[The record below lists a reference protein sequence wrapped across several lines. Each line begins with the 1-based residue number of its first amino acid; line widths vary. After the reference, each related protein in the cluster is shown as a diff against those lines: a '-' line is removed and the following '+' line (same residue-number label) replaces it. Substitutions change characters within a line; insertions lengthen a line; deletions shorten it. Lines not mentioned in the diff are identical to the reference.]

1 MIPATL
7 ISSQKV
13 KCHFPAIQKSM
24 KISLGVSLTNRRW
37 NRHNINNLQSLPLS
51 ILEQAAFLT
60 FVEMSND
67 YRRLIFHFNKPA
79 WLATRNCKQLFN
91 QVTVDKLG
99 KNFKCGFQN
108 GTSLVV
114 TLGPGATVKPED
126 TVTLLR
132 NTIKPR
138 YQQLIDYTPT
148 TDAIVIA
155 PKKPFEVEAVISGTN
170 RLGSCDKLILSG
182 RQSKGAGGRSLVY
195 NWDVEFSSN
204 VNANALNATEQNSV
218 NVIKSLLS
226 TLPPYKNT
234 LRYEPSAL
242 VLFDGIKYKFKLS
255 VRNFLG
261 ISSSTVS
268 HTVKRESKIFPEV
281 TIPGG
286 STKNIK
292 VNRLTR
298 IQTKARI
305 PKCLGSANNAL
316 SFLWEIDHGDVILDE
331 KSIRKSTLYIYPG
344 TLKGGQTYVL
354 TLTVSLKSNPLIIT
368 TTTVTLHV
376 YQDSKPPRIKG
387 GNRVVSSNQD
397 VVLTG
402 LSTDDRYA
410 KTDPNAWFEWECAD
424 INGVPCFVVN
434 SSSSNQY
441 VRYKLPATTK
451 IRIKNHTL
459 ESNKT
464 YVFTLHYHRYGY
476 YTKTSSK
483 IRIIP
488 SEPPSVTIFAQNIL
502 KVNIKKRLRFRGKI
516 KSMTFPTR
524 IWIECLYSNE
534 YAYINISEPGILIT
548 PSEIIRIKKG
558 ISPFGVVLN
567 RDALVGGATY
577 VFILKAESSE
587 GLGYAEIILAT
598 NAPPSAG
605 ILEVDVVN
613 GTALTTSFT
622 LSALQGWEDDTDD
635 YPLTYSFG
643 YYISNTKKHYL
654 GVPSE
659 SSVLTTYLPRGDPE
673 NNNLLVL
680 FVKVFD
686 IHGAFSEATATVQVN
701 PLKSIDVSLIKDIS
715 QSVNEAMESDDISS
729 VMRTVVATVAVFQEI
744 EEGVVFVF
752 CC

>member
-1 MIPATL
+1 M
-7 ISSQKV
+7 
-13 KCHFPAIQKSM
+13 QKSM

-37 NRHNINNLQSLPLS
+37 NRYKINNLQSLPLS

-67 YRRLIFHFNKPA
+67 YRSLVFHFNKPA
-79 WLATRNCKQLFN
+79 SLATRNCKELFK
-91 QVTVDKLG
+91 QATVDQLG
-99 KNFKCGFQN
+99 TNFKCEFQE

-114 TLGPGATVKPED
+114 KLGPGATVKPGD
-126 TVTLLR
+126 PVTLLR
-132 NTIKPR
+132 NTIKSR
-138 YQQLIDYTPT
+138 YQQLFDYTPT

-155 PKKPFEVEAVISGTN
+155 PREPLEVEAIISGTN

-182 RQSKGAGGRSLVY
+182 RQSKGAGGRPLEY

-204 VNANALNATEQNSV
+204 VDANALNATEQSSV

-226 TLPPYKNT
+226 ALPPYKDT

-242 VLFDGIKYKFKLS
+242 VLFDGIEYKFKLS

-268 HTVKRESKIFPEV
+268 HVVKRESKIFPEV
-281 TIPGG
+281 TIPGD
-286 STKNIK
+286 STKKIK

-298 IQTKARI
+298 IETKARI

-316 SFLWEIDHGDVILDE
+316 SFLWEIDHGGVILDE
-331 KSIRKSTLYIYPG
+331 KSIRKSNLYIYPG
-344 TLKGGQTYVL
+344 TLKGGQTYLL

-376 YQDSKPPRIKG
+376 YQDSIPPIIKG

-402 LSTDDRYA
+402 LSARDRYA
-410 KTDPNAWFEWECAD
+410 KTDPNAWFEWECTD
-424 INGVPCFVVN
+424 INGVPCFVVDPSN
-434 SSSSNQY
+434 SNQY
-441 VRYKLPATTK
+441 IRYKLPTTAK
-451 IRIKNHTL
+451 VRIKNNTL

-464 YVFTLHYHRYGY
+464 YLFTLHYHRYGY
-476 YTKTSSK
+476 FTKTSSK

-502 KVNIKKRLRFRGKI
+502 KVNIKKRLQFRGKI
-516 KSMTFPTR
+516 KSMTSPTR

-534 YAYINISEPGILIT
+534 YAYINISETGVLIT
-548 PSEIIRIKKG
+548 PSEITRIKKG
-558 ISPFGVVLN
+558 FSPFDVVLN
-567 RDALVGGATY
+567 RDVLAGGATY
-577 VFILKAESSE
+577 RFILKAESSE
-587 GLGYAEIILAT
+587 GLGYAEIILVT
-598 NAPPSAG
+598 NAPPSTG
-605 ILEVDVVN
+605 ILEVDVLN
-613 GTALTTSFT
+613 GTALATSFT
-622 LSALQGWEDDTDD
+622 FSALQGWEDDADD

-659 SSVLTTYLPRGDPE
+659 SSLLTTYLPRGDPE

-686 IHGAFSEATATVQVN
+686 IQGAFSETTAIVQVN
-701 PLKSIDVSLIKDIS
+701 PLESIDVSLIKDIS
-715 QSVNEAMESDDISS
+715 RSVNEAMESDDISS

-744 EEGVVFVF
+744 EEGAVLVF

>member
-1 MIPATL
+1 M
-7 ISSQKV
+7 
-13 KCHFPAIQKSM
+13 QKSM

-37 NRHNINNLQSLPLS
+37 NRYKINNLQSLPLS

-67 YRRLIFHFNKPA
+67 YRSLVFHFNKPA
-79 WLATRNCKQLFN
+79 SLATRNCKELFK
-91 QVTVDKLG
+91 QATVDQLG
-99 KNFKCGFQN
+99 TNFKCEFQE

-114 TLGPGATVKPED
+114 KLGPGATVKPGD
-126 TVTLLR
+126 PVTLLR
-132 NTIKPR
+132 NTIKSR
-138 YQQLIDYTPT
+138 YQQLFDYTPT

-155 PKKPFEVEAVISGTN
+155 PREPLEVEAIISGTN

-182 RQSKGAGGRSLVY
+182 RQSKGAGGRPLEY

-204 VNANALNATEQNSV
+204 VDANALNATEQNSV

-226 TLPPYKNT
+226 ALPPYKDT

-242 VLFDGIKYKFKLS
+242 VLFDGIEYKFKLS

-268 HTVKRESKIFPEV
+268 HVVKRESKIFPEV
-281 TIPGG
+281 TIPGD
-286 STKNIK
+286 STKKIK

-298 IQTKARI
+298 IETKARI

-316 SFLWEIDHGDVILDE
+316 SFLWEIDHGGVILDE
-331 KSIRKSTLYIYPG
+331 KSIRKSNLYIYPG
-344 TLKGGQTYVL
+344 TLKGGQTYLL

-376 YQDSKPPRIKG
+376 YQDSIPPIIKG

-402 LSTDDRYA
+402 LSARDRYA
-410 KTDPNAWFEWECAD
+410 KTDPNAWFEWECTD
-424 INGVPCFVVN
+424 INGVPCFVVDPSN
-434 SSSSNQY
+434 SNQY
-441 VRYKLPATTK
+441 IRYKLPTTAK
-451 IRIKNHTL
+451 VRIKNNTL

-464 YVFTLHYHRYGY
+464 YLFTLHYHRYGY
-476 YTKTSSK
+476 FTKTSSK

-502 KVNIKKRLRFRGKI
+502 KVNIKKRLQFRGKI
-516 KSMTFPTR
+516 KSMTSPTR

-534 YAYINISEPGILIT
+534 YAYINISETGVLIT
-548 PSEIIRIKKG
+548 PSEITRIKKG
-558 ISPFGVVLN
+558 FSPFDVVLN
-567 RDALVGGATY
+567 RDVLAGGATY
-577 VFILKAESSE
+577 MFILKAESSE
-587 GLGYAEIILAT
+587 GLGYAEIILVT
-598 NAPPSAG
+598 NAPPSTG
-605 ILEVDVVN
+605 ILEVDVLN
-613 GTALTTSFT
+613 GTALATSFT
-622 LSALQGWEDDTDD
+622 FSALQGWEDDADD

-659 SSVLTTYLPRGDPE
+659 SSLLATYLPRGDPE

-686 IHGAFSEATATVQVN
+686 IQGAFSETTAIVQVN
-701 PLKSIDVSLIKDIS
+701 PLESIDVSLIKDIS
-715 QSVNEAMESDDISS
+715 RSVNEAMESDDISS

-744 EEGVVFVF
+744 EEGAVLVF

>member
-1 MIPATL
+1 M
-7 ISSQKV
+7 
-13 KCHFPAIQKSM
+13 QKSM

-37 NRHNINNLQSLPLS
+37 NRYKINNLQSLPLS

-67 YRRLIFHFNKPA
+67 YRSLVFHFNKPA
-79 WLATRNCKQLFN
+79 SLATRNCKELFK
-91 QVTVDKLG
+91 QATVDQLG
-99 KNFKCGFQN
+99 TNFKCEFQE

-114 TLGPGATVKPED
+114 KLGPGATVKPGD
-126 TVTLLR
+126 PVTLLR
-132 NTIKPR
+132 NTIKSR
-138 YQQLIDYTPT
+138 YQQLFDYTPT

-155 PKKPFEVEAVISGTN
+155 PREPLEVEAIISGTN

-182 RQSKGAGGRSLVY
+182 RQSKGAGGRPLEY

-204 VNANALNATEQNSV
+204 VDANALNAAEQSSV

-226 TLPPYKNT
+226 ALPPYKDT

-242 VLFDGIKYKFKLS
+242 VLFDGIEYKFKLS

-268 HTVKRESKIFPEV
+268 HVVKRESKIFPEV
-281 TIPGG
+281 TIPGD
-286 STKNIK
+286 STKKIK

-298 IQTKARI
+298 IETKARI

-316 SFLWEIDHGDVILDE
+316 SFLWEIDHGGVILDE
-331 KSIRKSTLYIYPG
+331 KSIRKSNLYIYPG
-344 TLKGGQTYVL
+344 TLKGGQTYLL

-376 YQDSKPPRIKG
+376 YQDSIPPIIKG

-402 LSTDDRYA
+402 LSARDRYA
-410 KTDPNAWFEWECAD
+410 KTDPNAWFEWECTD
-424 INGVPCFVVN
+424 INGVPCFVVDPSN
-434 SSSSNQY
+434 SNQY
-441 VRYKLPATTK
+441 IRYKLPTTAK
-451 IRIKNHTL
+451 VRIKNNTL

-464 YVFTLHYHRYGY
+464 YLFTLHYHRYGY
-476 YTKTSSK
+476 FTKTSSK

-502 KVNIKKRLRFRGKI
+502 KVNIKKRLQFRGKI
-516 KSMTFPTR
+516 KSMTSPTR

-534 YAYINISEPGILIT
+534 YAYINISETGVLIT
-548 PSEIIRIKKG
+548 PSEITRIKKG
-558 ISPFGVVLN
+558 FSPFDVVLN
-567 RDALVGGATY
+567 RDVLAGGATY
-577 VFILKAESSE
+577 RFILKAESSE
-587 GLGYAEIILAT
+587 GLGYAEIILVT
-598 NAPPSAG
+598 NAPPSTG
-605 ILEVDVVN
+605 ILEVDVLN
-613 GTALTTSFT
+613 GTALATSFT
-622 LSALQGWEDDTDD
+622 FSALQGWEDDADD

-659 SSVLTTYLPRGDPE
+659 SSLLTTYLPRGDPE

-686 IHGAFSEATATVQVN
+686 IQGAFSETTAIVQVN
-701 PLKSIDVSLIKDIS
+701 PLESIDVSLIKDIS
-715 QSVNEAMESDDISS
+715 RSVNEAMESDDISS

-744 EEGVVFVF
+744 EEGAVLVF

>member
-1 MIPATL
+1 M
-7 ISSQKV
+7 
-13 KCHFPAIQKSM
+13 QKSM

-37 NRHNINNLQSLPLS
+37 NRYKINNLQSLPLS

-67 YRRLIFHFNKPA
+67 YRSLVFHFNKPA
-79 WLATRNCKQLFN
+79 SLATRNCKELFK
-91 QVTVDKLG
+91 QATVDQLG
-99 KNFKCGFQN
+99 TNFKCEFQE

-114 TLGPGATVKPED
+114 KLGPGATVKPGD
-126 TVTLLR
+126 PVTLLR
-132 NTIKPR
+132 NTIKSR
-138 YQQLIDYTPT
+138 YQQLFDYTPT

-155 PKKPFEVEAVISGTN
+155 PREPFEVEAIISGTN

-182 RQSKGAGGRSLVY
+182 RQSKGAGGRPLEY

-204 VNANALNATEQNSV
+204 VDANALNATEQNSV

-226 TLPPYKNT
+226 ALPPYKDT

-242 VLFDGIKYKFKLS
+242 VLFDGIEYKFKLS

-268 HTVKRESKIFPEV
+268 HVVKRESKIFPEV
-281 TIPGG
+281 TIPGD
-286 STKNIK
+286 STKKIK

-298 IQTKARI
+298 IETKARI

-316 SFLWEIDHGDVILDE
+316 SFLWEIDHGGVILDE
-331 KSIRKSTLYIYPG
+331 KSIRKSNLYIYPG
-344 TLKGGQTYVL
+344 TLKGGQTYLL

-376 YQDSKPPRIKG
+376 YQDSIPPIIKG

-402 LSTDDRYA
+402 LSAHDRYA
-410 KTDPNAWFEWECAD
+410 KTDPNAWFEWECTD
-424 INGVPCFVVN
+424 INGVPCFVVDPSN
-434 SSSSNQY
+434 SNQY
-441 VRYKLPATTK
+441 IRYKLPTTAK
-451 IRIKNHTL
+451 VRIKNNTL

-464 YVFTLHYHRYGY
+464 YLFTLHYHRYGY
-476 YTKTSSK
+476 FTKTSSK

-502 KVNIKKRLRFRGKI
+502 KVNIKKRLQFRGKI
-516 KSMTFPTR
+516 KSMTSPTR

-534 YAYINISEPGILIT
+534 YAYINISETGVLIT
-548 PSEIIRIKKG
+548 PSEITRIKKG
-558 ISPFGVVLN
+558 FSPFDVVLN
-567 RDALVGGATY
+567 RDVLAGGATY
-577 VFILKAESSE
+577 MFILKAESSE
-587 GLGYAEIILAT
+587 GLGYAEIILVT
-598 NAPPSAG
+598 NAPPSTG
-605 ILEVDVVN
+605 ILEVDVLN
-613 GTALTTSFT
+613 GTALATSFT
-622 LSALQGWEDDTDD
+622 FSALQGWEDDADD

-659 SSVLTTYLPRGDPE
+659 SSLLTTYLPRGDPE

-686 IHGAFSEATATVQVN
+686 IQGAFSETTAIVQVN
-701 PLKSIDVSLIKDIS
+701 PLESIDVSLIKDIS
-715 QSVNEAMESDDISS
+715 RSVNEAMESDDISS

-744 EEGVVFVF
+744 EEGAVLVF

>member
-1 MIPATL
+1 M
-7 ISSQKV
+7 
-13 KCHFPAIQKSM
+13 QKSM

-37 NRHNINNLQSLPLS
+37 NRYKINNLQSLPLS

-67 YRRLIFHFNKPA
+67 YRSLVFHFNKPA
-79 WLATRNCKQLFN
+79 SLATRNCKELFK
-91 QVTVDKLG
+91 QATVDQLG
-99 KNFKCGFQN
+99 TNFKCEFQE

-114 TLGPGATVKPED
+114 KLGPGATVKPGD
-126 TVTLLR
+126 PVTLLR
-132 NTIKPR
+132 NTIKSR
-138 YQQLIDYTPT
+138 YQQLFDYTPT

-155 PKKPFEVEAVISGTN
+155 PREPLEVEAIISGTN

-182 RQSKGAGGRSLVY
+182 RQSKGAGGRPLEY

-204 VNANALNATEQNSV
+204 VDANALNATEQSSV

-226 TLPPYKNT
+226 ALPPYKDT

-242 VLFDGIKYKFKLS
+242 VLFDGIEYKFKLS

-268 HTVKRESKIFPEV
+268 HVVKRESKIFPEV
-281 TIPGG
+281 TIPGD
-286 STKNIK
+286 STKKIK

-298 IQTKARI
+298 IETKARI
-305 PKCLGSANNAL
+305 PKCLGSASNAL
-316 SFLWEIDHGDVILDE
+316 SFLWEIDHGGVILDE
-331 KSIRKSTLYIYPG
+331 KSIRKSNLYIYPG
-344 TLKGGQTYVL
+344 TLKGGQTYLL

-376 YQDSKPPRIKG
+376 YQDSIPPIIKG

-402 LSTDDRYA
+402 LSAHDRYA
-410 KTDPNAWFEWECAD
+410 KTDPNAWFEWECTD
-424 INGVPCFVVN
+424 INGVPCFVVDPSN
-434 SSSSNQY
+434 SNQY
-441 VRYKLPATTK
+441 IRYKLPTTAK
-451 IRIKNHTL
+451 VRIKNNTL

-464 YVFTLHYHRYGY
+464 YLFTLHYHRYGY
-476 YTKTSSK
+476 FTKTSSK

-488 SEPPSVTIFAQNIL
+488 SEPPSVTIFTQNIL
-502 KVNIKKRLRFRGKI
+502 KVNIKKRLQFRGKI
-516 KSMTFPTR
+516 KSMTSPTR

-534 YAYINISEPGILIT
+534 YAYINISETGVLIT
-548 PSEIIRIKKG
+548 PSEITRIKKG
-558 ISPFGVVLN
+558 FSPFDVVLN
-567 RDALVGGATY
+567 RDVLAGGATY
-577 VFILKAESSE
+577 MFILKAESSE
-587 GLGYAEIILAT
+587 GLGYAEIILVT
-598 NAPPSAG
+598 NAPPSTG
-605 ILEVDVVN
+605 ILEVDVLN
-613 GTALTTSFT
+613 GTALATSFT
-622 LSALQGWEDDTDD
+622 FSALQGWEDDADD

-643 YYISNTKKHYL
+643 YYISNTKKHCL

-659 SSVLTTYLPRGDPE
+659 SSLLTTYLPRGDPE

-686 IHGAFSEATATVQVN
+686 IQGAFSETTAIVQVN
-701 PLKSIDVSLIKDIS
+701 PLESIDVSLLKDIS
-715 QSVNEAMESDDISS
+715 RSVNEAMESDDISS

-744 EEGVVFVF
+744 EEGAVLVF

>member
-1 MIPATL
+1 M
-7 ISSQKV
+7 
-13 KCHFPAIQKSM
+13 QKSM
-24 KISLGVSLTNRRW
+24 KISLGVSLTKRRW
-37 NRHNINNLQSLPLS
+37 NRYKINNLQSLPLS

-67 YRRLIFHFNKPA
+67 YRSLVFHFNKPA
-79 WLATRNCKQLFN
+79 SLATRNCKELFK
-91 QVTVDKLG
+91 QATVDQLG
-99 KNFKCGFQN
+99 TNFKCEFQE

-114 TLGPGATVKPED
+114 KLGPGATVKPGD
-126 TVTLLR
+126 PVTLLR
-132 NTIKPR
+132 NTIKSR
-138 YQQLIDYTPT
+138 YQQLFDYTPT

-155 PKKPFEVEAVISGTN
+155 PREPLEVEAIISGTN

-182 RQSKGAGGRSLVY
+182 RQSKGAGGRPLEY

-204 VNANALNATEQNSV
+204 VDANALNATEQNSV

-226 TLPPYKNT
+226 ALPPYKDT

-242 VLFDGIKYKFKLS
+242 VLFDGIEYKFKLS

-268 HTVKRESKIFPEV
+268 HVVKRESKIFPEV
-281 TIPGG
+281 TIPGD
-286 STKNIK
+286 STKKIK

-298 IQTKARI
+298 IETKARI
-305 PKCLGSANNAL
+305 PKCLGSASNAL
-316 SFLWEIDHGDVILDE
+316 SFLWEIDHGGVILDE
-331 KSIRKSTLYIYPG
+331 KSIRKSNLYIYPG
-344 TLKGGQTYVL
+344 TLKGGQTYLL

-376 YQDSKPPRIKG
+376 YQDSIPPIIKG

-402 LSTDDRYA
+402 LSARDRYA
-410 KTDPNAWFEWECAD
+410 KTDPNAWFEWECTD
-424 INGVPCFVVN
+424 INGVPCFVVDPSN
-434 SSSSNQY
+434 SNQY
-441 VRYKLPATTK
+441 IRYKLPTTAK
-451 IRIKNHTL
+451 VRIKNNTL

-464 YVFTLHYHRYGY
+464 YLFTLHYHRYGY
-476 YTKTSSK
+476 FTKTSSK

-502 KVNIKKRLRFRGKI
+502 KVNIKKRLQFRGKI
-516 KSMTFPTR
+516 KSMTSPTR

-534 YAYINISEPGILIT
+534 YAYINISETGVLIT
-548 PSEIIRIKKG
+548 PSEITRIKKG
-558 ISPFGVVLN
+558 FSPFDVVLN
-567 RDALVGGATY
+567 RDVLAGGATY
-577 VFILKAESSE
+577 MFILKAESSE
-587 GLGYAEIILAT
+587 GLGYAEIILVT
-598 NAPPSAG
+598 NAPPSTG
-605 ILEVDVVN
+605 ILEVDVLN
-613 GTALTTSFT
+613 GTALATSFT
-622 LSALQGWEDDTDD
+622 FSALQGWEDDADD

-659 SSVLTTYLPRGDPE
+659 SSLLTTYLPRGDPE

-686 IHGAFSEATATVQVN
+686 IQGAFSEATAIVQVN
-701 PLKSIDVSLIKDIS
+701 PLESIDVSLLKDIS
-715 QSVNEAMESDDISS
+715 RSVNEAMESDDISS

-744 EEGVVFVF
+744 EEGAVLVF

>member
-1 MIPATL
+1 M
-7 ISSQKV
+7 
-13 KCHFPAIQKSM
+13 QKSM
-24 KISLGVSLTNRRW
+24 KISLGVSLTKRRW
-37 NRHNINNLQSLPLS
+37 SRYKINNLQSLPLS

-67 YRRLIFHFNKPA
+67 YRSLVFHFNKPA
-79 WLATRNCKQLFN
+79 SLATRNCKELFK
-91 QVTVDKLG
+91 QATVDQLG
-99 KNFKCGFQN
+99 TNFKCEFQE

-114 TLGPGATVKPED
+114 KLGPGATVKPGD
-126 TVTLLR
+126 PVTLLR
-132 NTIKPR
+132 NTIKSR
-138 YQQLIDYTPT
+138 YQQLFDYTPT

-155 PKKPFEVEAVISGTN
+155 PREPFEVEAIISGTN

-182 RQSKGAGGRSLVY
+182 RQSKGAGGRPLEY

-204 VNANALNATEQNSV
+204 VDANALNATEQNSV

-226 TLPPYKNT
+226 ALPPYKDT

-242 VLFDGIKYKFKLS
+242 VLFDGIEYKFKLS
-255 VRNFLG
+255 VRNFLE

-268 HTVKRESKIFPEV
+268 HVVKRESKIFPEV
-281 TIPGG
+281 TIPGD
-286 STKNIK
+286 STKKIK

-298 IQTKARI
+298 IETKARI

-316 SFLWEIDHGDVILDE
+316 SFLWEIDHGGVILDE
-331 KSIRKSTLYIYPG
+331 KSIRKSNLYIYPG
-344 TLKGGQTYVL
+344 TLKGGQTYLL

-376 YQDSKPPRIKG
+376 YQDSIPPIIKG

-402 LSTDDRYA
+402 LSAHDRYA
-410 KTDPNAWFEWECAD
+410 KTDPNAWFEWECTD
-424 INGVPCFVVN
+424 INGVPCFVVDPSN
-434 SSSSNQY
+434 SNQY
-441 VRYKLPATTK
+441 IRYKLPTTANV
-451 IRIKNHTL
+451 RIKNNTL

-464 YVFTLHYHRYGY
+464 YLFTLHYHRYGY
-476 YTKTSSK
+476 FTKTSSK

-488 SEPPSVTIFAQNIL
+488 SEPPSVIMFAQNIL
-502 KVNIKKRLRFRGKI
+502 KVNIKKRLQFRGKI
-516 KSMTFPTR
+516 KSMTSPTR

-534 YAYINISEPGILIT
+534 YAYINISETGVLIT
-548 PSEIIRIKKG
+548 PSEITRIKKG
-558 ISPFGVVLN
+558 FSPFDVVLN
-567 RDALVGGATY
+567 RDVLAGGATY
-577 VFILKAESSE
+577 MFILKAESSE
-587 GLGYAEIILAT
+587 GLGYAEIILVT
-598 NAPPSAG
+598 NAPPSTG
-605 ILEVDVVN
+605 ILEVDVLN

-622 LSALQGWEDDTDD
+622 FSALQGWEDDADD

-659 SSVLTTYLPRGDPE
+659 SSLLTTYLPRGDPE

-686 IHGAFSEATATVQVN
+686 IQGAFSETTAIVQVN
-701 PLKSIDVSLIKDIS
+701 PLESIDVSLLKDIS
-715 QSVNEAMESDDISS
+715 RSVNEAVESDDISS
-729 VMRTVVATVAVFQEI
+729 VMKTVVATVAVFQEI
-744 EEGVVFVF
+744 EEGVVLVF